1 MVRNAPP
8 LSYEY
13 GVLFVCM
20 GNICRSPTAEGVFRH
35 KAREAGLLE
44 RLLID
49 SAGTHNYH
57 PGEPPD
63 ARSQAYARRRG
74 YDLSALRARHLR
86 SEDFER
92 FDLIVVMDDLNYST
106 AVARAGAEQRMK
118 VRRMLEFSP
127 DAVARGLREVPDPYY
142 GDAQDFEHVLDLVE
156 AASDGLLA
164 HIQAAGLARA
174 TS

>member
-1 MVRNAPP
+1 VVRIAHSVGPE
-8 LSYEY
+8 L
-13 GVLFVCM
+13 GILFVCM
-20 GNICRSPTAEGVFRH
+20 GNICRSPTAEGVFRY

-44 RLLID
+44 HLRID

-86 SEDFER
+86 DDDFAR
-92 FDLIVVMDDLNYST
+92 FDLIVVMDDLNYFT
-106 AVARAGAEQRMK
+106 VLARASAAQRAK

-156 AASDGLLA
+156 AASDGLLV
-164 HIQAAGLARA
+164 HLQAAWSQRSAG
-174 TS
+174 